1 MNVSYTN
8 TVNILYFHVCSRRYS
23 LRKVTRDLT
32 NSRRP
37 YLGLLKMMFFSNNP
51 LMLVLILLLLG
62 KSSRTALMFRRENIQ
77 TWLLFMKHDYR
88 Y

>member
-1 MNVSYTN
+1 
-8 TVNILYFHVCSRRYS
+8 
-23 LRKVTRDLT
+23 
-32 NSRRP
+32 
-37 YLGLLKMMFFSNNP
+37 MMFFSNNP